1 MNKISHSTILDFG
14 HSKLRLGVFNENLEH
29 IYSTSKDI
37 IEKENHEEY
46 SKTINLII
54 KDAEKNISHHL
65 ENIILLYD
73 SSKIF
78 SVDLSI
84 KKDFDQ
90 NVNFK
95 DINSSLILEANQ
107 LIKNNYIKDKIIH
120 FIINKYIID
129 GKEYFKPKK

>member
-14 HSKLRLGVFNENLEH
+14 HSKLRLGVFNENLDH

-78 SVDLSI
+78 SVDSELA
-84 KKDFDQ
+84 
-90 NVNFK
+90 NFHA
-95 DINSSLILEANQ
+95 IACSLPPFPT
-107 LIKNNYIKDKIIH
+107 IIAFTSLFSVSKVAH
-120 FIINKYIID
+120 TGKYH
-129 GKEYFKPKK
+129 